1 MLRYRSARHNK
12 RIRDSDLLTKYPQFA
27 ELRMLKSVRSSTGN
41 RYVLYDPVDDAY
53 FIAFVSL
60 DGQGSLLAKHEGRID
75 NLNLLLTNKT

>member
-1 MLRYRSARHNK
+1 
-12 RIRDSDLLTKYPQFA
+12 
-27 ELRMLKSVRSSTGN
+27 MLKSVRSSTGN